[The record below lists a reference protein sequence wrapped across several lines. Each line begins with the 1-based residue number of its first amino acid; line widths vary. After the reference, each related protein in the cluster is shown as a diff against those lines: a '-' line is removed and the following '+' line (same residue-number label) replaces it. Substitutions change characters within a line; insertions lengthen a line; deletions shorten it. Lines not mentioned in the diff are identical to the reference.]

1 MATKQTTIFKGMA
14 RRELPSAHKAGEAQE
29 VIITHVFNEAVN
41 TTDVL
46 ELFALPAGCRFL
58 SFEYAA
64 ENIGAI
70 NANIGF
76 MTGVPGD
83 NVTARTSGTE
93 LVSAGSLNTT
103 GAEVTIATLAAIAST
118 SDNRSIGLVPAAN
131 ITAASN
137 KKLHLRVRYGRD

>member
-1 MATKQTTIFKGMA
+1 MGTKQTTIFSGMA
-14 RRELPSAHKAGEAQE
+14 RRELPSPHKAGDVQE
-29 VIITHVFNEAVN
+29 VIISHTFSAALA

-58 SFEYAA
+58 SFEFAA
-64 ENIGAI
+64 ASIGAI

-76 MTGVPGD
+76 MTGTPGD
-83 NVTARTSGTE
+83 AINARTCGSE

-103 GAEVTIATLAAIAST
+103 GTEVAIATLAALS
-118 SDNRSIGLVPAAN
+118 SDSNNRSIGIVPAAD
-131 ITAASN
+131 ITASSS